1 MPFSFT
7 CPYCHLKTYV
17 DDAYL
22 GSSGPCAGC
31 GKTVTIP
38 GGRRSSKGN
47 KLPGLDPENDPHP
60 DHDTLESVAIPKKP
74 AKPPFGI
81 YLIRWIAALSIM
93 AAMLVIVLFTMLP
106 AIQRAMDARK
116 GMLCRANL
124 QQIAN
129 ALNEYADRHGTYPP
143 PVVFD
148 AAGKPLYSWRV
159 LILPQLGYQ
168 DLYDGFFKDQVWDS
182 PSNLNL
188 VRSMPRV
195 FASPGSPDAASL
207 GETTYVLL
215 TGKGTLFP
223 TTGPMTRSAI
233 KDNPNQTVLVVE
245 TVNNGTSWTAPGD
258 IDVSRGVTM
267 GNRPFRDIGGNHRNG
282 ANVVTV
288 DATPLFLPPDIS
300 PAMLDALVT
309 PSGGERLD
317 TSNLTP

>member
-17 DDAYL
+17 DDSYL

-38 GGRRSSKGN
+38 GGHKKSNRYG
-47 KLPGLDPENDPHP
+47 LPGIESQEGDQDGEN
-60 DHDTLESVAIPKKP
+60 TLESIAIPKQP
-74 AKPPFGI
+74 AKPPFGL
-81 YLIRWIAALSIM
+81 YLIRWLAALSIL
-93 AAMLVIVLFTMLP
+93 AGILTVVLFAMLP
-106 AIQRAMDARK
+106 AIERAMDARK
-116 GMLCRANL
+116 GMMCRANL

-129 ALNEYADRHGTYPP
+129 ALNDYADRHGTYPP

-168 DLYDGFFKDQVWDS
+168 DLYDGFYKDQVWDS

-188 VRSMPRV
+188 VRSMPEV
-195 FASPGSPDAASL
+195 FASPGSPDASSL

-215 TGKGTLFP
+215 TGKGTIFP
-223 TTGPMTRSAI
+223 STGPMARSAI
-233 KDNPNQTVLVVE
+233 QDNPGQTILVVE

-267 GNRPFRDIGGNHRNG
+267 GNRPFRDIGGNHRRG
-282 ANVVTV
+282 ANVVAV
-288 DATPLFLPPDIS
+288 DGTPLFLPPDIS
-300 PAMLDALVT
+300 PTMLDALVT
-309 PSGGERLD
+309 PNGGERLD
-317 TSNLTP
+317 TSTLKP